1 MVEGV
6 IGDLLHPARVTAL
19 VETVVAVAAIL
30 LGLRLALPL
39 TAGLVRRALRAD
51 DPRLPLDRQ
60 AQVRTLAP
68 LLESALRY
76 VLYFTAAVMVLDRL
90 RFNVAA
96 VVASAGIAGI
106 ALGLGA
112 QHLIRDVLAGFFL
125 LFDGVVQVGDVV
137 RIETVTGEVERIS
150 LRTTQIRQF
159 TGELVTF
166 PNGEIRRVGNM
177 NRGYMRAIVEV
188 ALADEVEVQRAMAI
202 MQQVGDAW
210 AADHPDLTLG
220 PPQVQGILGL
230 GVAGTVVRLAIMV
243 DPKARVEAEQA
254 LRRDIKASLDA
265 AGIEMGAP
273 RQVVVQR
280 GPAPGAEAG

>member
-1 MVEGV
+1 M

-51 DPRLPLDRQ
+51 DPRLPVDRQ

-106 ALGLGA
+106 AMGLGA

-137 RIETVTGEVERIS
+137 RIDTVTGEVERIS

-210 AADHPDLTLG
+210 AAGHPDLTLG
-220 PPQVQGILGL
+220 PPQVQGILEL
-230 GVAGTVVRLAIMV
+230 GAAGTVVRLAIMV

-273 RQVVVQR
+273 RQVVVLRGPR